1 MDNPKLRYQQLL
13 SEASFHLLALKLLE
27 YLSRLPKCFS
37 LIGKKRKTWQ
47 STVQYRQLSLL
58 LSYISFFFVLKN
70 QFSTFSIS
78 QMRQFCWYFK
88 HCEIIKKTHRDKIQT
103 SMKKIPM
110 RVLTYCEFF
119 ELGSD
124 FRWLIDQKQRRF
136 F

>member
-47 STVQYRQLSLL
+47 STVHYKTILIIELHFLVYSKLNFL
-58 LSYISFFFVLKN
+58 ENNFVEKKKSHREAKN
-70 QFSTFSIS
+70 QA
-78 QMRQFCWYFK
+78 
-88 HCEIIKKTHRDKIQT
+88 

-124 FRWLIDQKQRRF
+124 FR
-136 F
+136 

>member
-47 STVQYRQLSLL
+47 STVHYKTILIIELHFLVYSKLNFLENNLFREA
-58 LSYISFFFVLKN
+58 KN
-70 QFSTFSIS
+70 QA
-78 QMRQFCWYFK
+78 
-88 HCEIIKKTHRDKIQT
+88 

-124 FRWLIDQKQRRF
+124 FR
-136 F
+136 